1 METTTEEE
9 KTAEEAM
16 REQLRTELREE
27 LQLELRW
34 TPYPKPQWA
43 LQVRA

>member
-16 REQLRTELREE
+16 REHLRTELREE
-27 LQLELRW
+27 LQLELWW